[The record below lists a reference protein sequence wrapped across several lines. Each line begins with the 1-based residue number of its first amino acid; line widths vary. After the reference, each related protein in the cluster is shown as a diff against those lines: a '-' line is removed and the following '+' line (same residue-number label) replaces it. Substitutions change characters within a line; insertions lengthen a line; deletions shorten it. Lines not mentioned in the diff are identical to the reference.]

1 MNNNKMNIMSIV
13 AIVVGILGIILGG
26 VAIFLGM
33 QNVKKI
39 EKKLI
44 DLDTKTS
51 SMTTDLDK
59 IKKEIEA
66 KANSNKSE
74 DKNQDVMLPVLTKA
88 FADLSKKYQE
98 DATKFIEGNG
108 ISVAKVQKEFLDN
121 ENVKTTLQNGKW
133 AFTVNNNQIHLTYTS
148 NNSQE
153 KPLNYALEIN
163 GVSKQ
168 FTVKSLNAQAQT
180 NTNGT
185 NNASNTTSA
194 QTSAN
199 NSANG
204 NTNANAANGSNGA
217 NNNSNQSSANTNN
230 NNNNNANNTARN

>member
-1 MNNNKMNIMSIV
+1 MNNNKMNIMSII
-13 AIVVGILGIILGG
+13 AIAVGILGIILGG

-59 IKKEIEA
+59 MKKEIES

-185 NNASNTTSA
+185 NNASNTTST
-194 QTSAN
+194 QTSTN

-204 NTNANAANGSNGA
+204 NTNTANGT

-230 NNNNNANNTARN
+230 NNTNNTARN

>member
-13 AIVVGILGIILGG
+13 AIAVGILGIILGG

-59 IKKEIEA
+59 MKKEIES

-185 NNASNTTSA
+185 NNASNTTST
-194 QTSAN
+194 QTSTN

-204 NTNANAANGSNGA
+204 NTNTANGT
-217 NNNSNQSSANTNN
+217 NNNSNQSSSNSSANTNN
-230 NNNNNANNTARN
+230 NNNNTNNTTRN

>member
-13 AIVVGILGIILGG
+13 AIAVGILGIILGG

-59 IKKEIEA
+59 MKKEIES
-66 KANSNKSE
+66 KTNSNKSE

-194 QTSAN
+194 QTSTN

-204 NTNANAANGSNGA
+204 NTNASNGT
-217 NNNSNQSSANTNN
+217 NNNSNQSSSNASANTNN
-230 NNNNNANNTARN
+230 NNNNTNNTTRN

>member
-13 AIVVGILGIILGG
+13 AIAVGILGIILGG

-59 IKKEIEA
+59 MKKEIES

-88 FADLSKKYQE
+88 FADLSKKYQD

-194 QTSAN
+194 QTSTN

-204 NTNANAANGSNGA
+204 NTNTANGA

-230 NNNNNANNTARN
+230 NNNNNNTNNTARN

>member
-1 MNNNKMNIMSIV
+1 MNNTKMNIMSIV
-13 AIVVGILGIILGG
+13 SIAVGILGIILGG

-59 IKKEIEA
+59 MKKEIES

-194 QTSAN
+194 QTSTN

-204 NTNANAANGSNGA
+204 NTNAANGT
-217 NNNSNQSSANTNN
+217 NNNSNQSSSNVSANTNN
-230 NNNNNANNTARN
+230 TTRN

>member
-13 AIVVGILGIILGG
+13 AIAVGILGIILGG

-59 IKKEIEA
+59 MKKEIES

-194 QTSAN
+194 QTSTN

-204 NTNANAANGSNGA
+204 NTNASNGT
-217 NNNSNQSSANTNN
+217 NNNSNQSSSNASANTNN
-230 NNNNNANNTARN
+230 NNNNTNNTTRN

>member
-1 MNNNKMNIMSIV
+1 MNNNKMNIMSII
-13 AIVVGILGIILGG
+13 AIAVGILGIILGG

-59 IKKEIEA
+59 MKKEIES

-194 QTSAN
+194 QTSTN

-204 NTNANAANGSNGA
+204 NTNTANGA

-230 NNNNNANNTARN
+230 NNNNNNTNNTARN

>member
-13 AIVVGILGIILGG
+13 AIAVGILGIILGG

-59 IKKEIEA
+59 MKKEIES

-98 DATKFIEGNG
+98 DVTKFIEGNG

-194 QTSAN
+194 QTSTN

-204 NTNANAANGSNGA
+204 NTNAT

-230 NNNNNANNTARN
+230 NNNNNNTNNTARN

>member
-13 AIVVGILGIILGG
+13 AIAVGILGIILGG

-59 IKKEIEA
+59 MKKEIES

-194 QTSAN
+194 QTSTN

-204 NTNANAANGSNGA
+204 NTNASNGT
-217 NNNSNQSSANTNN
+217 NNNSNQSSSNASANTNN
-230 NNNNNANNTARN
+230 NNNNTNNITRN

>member
-13 AIVVGILGIILGG
+13 AIAVGILGIILGG

-59 IKKEIEA
+59 MKKEIES

-148 NNSQE
+148 NNLQE

-194 QTSAN
+194 QTSTN

-204 NTNANAANGSNGA
+204 NTNAANGT

-230 NNNNNANNTARN
+230 NSNNTARN

>member
-1 MNNNKMNIMSIV
+1 MNNNKMNIMSII
-13 AIVVGILGIILGG
+13 AIAVGILGIILGG

-59 IKKEIEA
+59 MKKEIES

-185 NNASNTTSA
+185 NNASNTTST
-194 QTSAN
+194 QTSTN

-204 NTNANAANGSNGA
+204 NTNAANGT
-217 NNNSNQSSANTNN
+217 NNNSNQSSSNSSANT
-230 NNNNNANNTARN
+230 NNTARN

>member
-13 AIVVGILGIILGG
+13 AIAVGILGIILGG

-59 IKKEIEA
+59 MKKEIES

-133 AFTVNNNQIHLTYTS
+133 AFTVNNNQIHLTYMH
-148 NNSQE
+148 
-153 KPLNYALEIN
+153 
-163 GVSKQ
+163 
-168 FTVKSLNAQAQT
+168 
-180 NTNGT
+180 
-185 NNASNTTSA
+185 
-194 QTSAN
+194 
-199 NSANG
+199 
-204 NTNANAANGSNGA
+204 
-217 NNNSNQSSANTNN
+217 
-230 NNNNNANNTARN
+230 

>member
-1 MNNNKMNIMSIV
+1 MNNNKMNIMSII
-13 AIVVGILGIILGG
+13 AIAVGILGIILGG

-59 IKKEIEA
+59 MKKEIES
-66 KANSNKSE
+66 KTNSNKSE

-194 QTSAN
+194 QTSTN

-204 NTNANAANGSNGA
+204 NTNAANGT
-217 NNNSNQSSANTNN
+217 NNNSNQSSSNVSANTNN
-230 NNNNNANNTARN
+230 NNNNTNNTTRN

>member
-13 AIVVGILGIILGG
+13 AIAVGILGIILGG

-59 IKKEIEA
+59 MKKEIES

-194 QTSAN
+194 QTSTN

-204 NTNANAANGSNGA
+204 NTNTANGT
-217 NNNSNQSSANTNN
+217 NNNSNQSSSNSSANTNN
-230 NNNNNANNTARN
+230 NNNNTNNTTRN

>member
-13 AIVVGILGIILGG
+13 AIAVGILGIILGG

-59 IKKEIEA
+59 MKKEIES

-194 QTSAN
+194 QTSTN

-204 NTNANAANGSNGA
+204 NTNTANGA

-230 NNNNNANNTARN
+230 NNNNNNTTRN

>member
-13 AIVVGILGIILGG
+13 AIAVGILGIILGG

-59 IKKEIEA
+59 MKKEIES

-185 NNASNTTSA
+185 NNASNTTST
-194 QTSAN
+194 QTSTN

-204 NTNANAANGSNGA
+204 NTNAANGT
-217 NNNSNQSSANTNN
+217 NNNSNQSSSNSSANTNN
-230 NNNNNANNTARN
+230 NNNNTNNTTRN

>member
-1 MNNNKMNIMSIV
+1 MNNNKMNIMSII
-13 AIVVGILGIILGG
+13 AIAVGILGIILGG

-59 IKKEIEA
+59 MKKEIES

-185 NNASNTTSA
+185 NNASNTTST
-194 QTSAN
+194 QTSTN

-204 NTNANAANGSNGA
+204 NTNTANGT
-217 NNNSNQSSANTNN
+217 NNNSNQSSSNSSANTNN
-230 NNNNNANNTARN
+230 NNNNTNNTTRN

>member
-13 AIVVGILGIILGG
+13 AIAVGILGIILGG

-59 IKKEIEA
+59 MKKEIES

-121 ENVKTTLQNGKW
+121 ENVKATLQNGKW

-185 NNASNTTSA
+185 NNASNTTST
-194 QTSAN
+194 QTSTN

-204 NTNANAANGSNGA
+204 NTNAANGT

-230 NNNNNANNTARN
+230 NNNNNNNTNNTTRN

>member
-1 MNNNKMNIMSIV
+1 MNNNKMNVMSIV
-13 AIVVGILGIILGG
+13 AIAVGILGIILGG

-59 IKKEIEA
+59 MKKEIES

-194 QTSAN
+194 QTSTN

-204 NTNANAANGSNGA
+204 NTNAANGT
-217 NNNSNQSSANTNN
+217 NNNSNQSSSNVSANTNN
-230 NNNNNANNTARN
+230 NNNNTNNTTRN

>member
-13 AIVVGILGIILGG
+13 AIAVGILGIILGG

-59 IKKEIEA
+59 MKKEIES

-194 QTSAN
+194 QTSTN

-204 NTNANAANGSNGA
+204 NTNAANGT
-217 NNNSNQSSANTNN
+217 NNNSNQSSSNASTNTNN
-230 NNNNNANNTARN
+230 NNNNTNNTTRN

>member
-13 AIVVGILGIILGG
+13 AIAVGILGIILGG

-59 IKKEIEA
+59 MKKEIES

-194 QTSAN
+194 QTSTN

-204 NTNANAANGSNGA
+204 NTNTANGA

-230 NNNNNANNTARN
+230 NNNNTNNTTRN

>member
-13 AIVVGILGIILGG
+13 AIAVGILGIILGG

-59 IKKEIEA
+59 MKKEIEA

-121 ENVKTTLQNGKW
+121 ENVKATLQNGKW

-153 KPLNYALEIN
+153 KPLNYVLEIN

-194 QTSAN
+194 QTSTN

-204 NTNANAANGSNGA
+204 NTNASNGT
-217 NNNSNQSSANTNN
+217 NNNSNQSSSNASANTNN
-230 NNNNNANNTARN
+230 NNNNTNNTTRN

>member
-13 AIVVGILGIILGG
+13 AIAVGILGIILGG

-59 IKKEIEA
+59 MKKEIEA

-194 QTSAN
+194 QTSTN

-204 NTNANAANGSNGA
+204 NTNAANGT
-217 NNNSNQSSANTNN
+217 NNNSNQSSSNASANTNN
-230 NNNNNANNTARN
+230 NNNNTNNTTRN

>member
-13 AIVVGILGIILGG
+13 AIAVGILGIILGG

-168 FTVKSLNAQAQT
+168 FTVKSLNAQAQAQT

-204 NTNANAANGSNGA
+204 NTNANAAN
-217 NNNSNQSSANTNN
+217 NNSNQSSANTNN
-230 NNNNNANNTARN
+230 NNNNNTNNTTRN

>member
-1 MNNNKMNIMSIV
+1 MNNNKMNIMSII
-13 AIVVGILGIILGG
+13 AIAVGILGIILGG

-59 IKKEIEA
+59 MKKEIES
-66 KANSNKSE
+66 KTNSNKSE

-185 NNASNTTSA
+185 NNASNTTST
-194 QTSAN
+194 QTSTN

-204 NTNANAANGSNGA
+204 NTNTANGT
-217 NNNSNQSSANTNN
+217 NNNSNQSSSNSSANTNN
-230 NNNNNANNTARN
+230 NNNNTNNTTRN

>member
-13 AIVVGILGIILGG
+13 AIAVGILGIILGG

-59 IKKEIEA
+59 MKKEIES

-185 NNASNTTSA
+185 NNASNTTST
-194 QTSAN
+194 QTSTN

-204 NTNANAANGSNGA
+204 NTNAANGT
-217 NNNSNQSSANTNN
+217 NNNSNQSSSNSSANT
-230 NNNNNANNTARN
+230 NNTARN

>member
-13 AIVVGILGIILGG
+13 AIAVGILGIILGG
-26 VAIFLGM
+26 VTIFLGM

-59 IKKEIEA
+59 MKKEIESKA
-66 KANSNKSE
+66 KSNKSE
-74 DKNQDVMLPVLTKA
+74 DVMLPVLTKA

-194 QTSAN
+194 QTSTN

-204 NTNANAANGSNGA
+204 NTNASNGT
-217 NNNSNQSSANTNN
+217 NNNSNQSSSNSSANTNN
-230 NNNNNANNTARN
+230 NNNNNTNNTARN

>member
-13 AIVVGILGIILGG
+13 AIAVGILGIILGG

-59 IKKEIEA
+59 MKKEIES

-88 FADLSKKYQE
+88 FADLSKKYQD

-153 KPLNYALEIN
+153 KPLNYVLEIN

-194 QTSAN
+194 QTSIN

-204 NTNANAANGSNGA
+204 NTNASNGT
-217 NNNSNQSSANTNN
+217 NNNSNQSSSNASANTNN
-230 NNNNNANNTARN
+230 NNNNTNNTTRN

>member
-13 AIVVGILGIILGG
+13 AIAVGILGIILGG

-59 IKKEIEA
+59 MKKEIES

-88 FADLSKKYQE
+88 FADLSKKYQD

-153 KPLNYALEIN
+153 KPLNYVLEIN

-194 QTSAN
+194 QTSTN

-204 NTNANAANGSNGA
+204 NTNASNGT
-217 NNNSNQSSANTNN
+217 NNNSNQSSSNASANTNN
-230 NNNNNANNTARN
+230 NNNNTNNTTRN

>member
-13 AIVVGILGIILGG
+13 AIAVGILGIILGG
-26 VAIFLGM
+26 VAIFLVM

-59 IKKEIEA
+59 MKKEIES

-194 QTSAN
+194 QTSTN

-204 NTNANAANGSNGA
+204 NTNAANGT
-217 NNNSNQSSANTNN
+217 NNNSNQSSSNVSANTNN
-230 NNNNNANNTARN
+230 TTRN

>member
-13 AIVVGILGIILGG
+13 AIAVGILGIILGG

-59 IKKEIEA
+59 MKKEIEA

-88 FADLSKKYQE
+88 FADLSKKYQD

-194 QTSAN
+194 QTSTN

-204 NTNANAANGSNGA
+204 NTNASNGT
-217 NNNSNQSSANTNN
+217 NNNSNQSSSNASANTNN
-230 NNNNNANNTARN
+230 NNNNTNNTTRN

>member
-1 MNNNKMNIMSIV
+1 MNNNKMNIMSII
-13 AIVVGILGIILGG
+13 AIAAGILGIILGG

-59 IKKEIEA
+59 MKKEIES

-153 KPLNYALEIN
+153 KPLNYVLEIN

-168 FTVKSLNAQAQT
+168 FTVKSLNTQAQA

-204 NTNANAANGSNGA
+204 NTNTANGA

-230 NNNNNANNTARN
+230 NNNNNTNNTARN

>member
-13 AIVVGILGIILGG
+13 AIAVGILGIILGG

-59 IKKEIEA
+59 MKKEIES
-66 KANSNKSE
+66 KTNSNKSE

-204 NTNANAANGSNGA
+204 NTNAANGA

-230 NNNNNANNTARN
+230 NNTNNTARN

>member
-13 AIVVGILGIILGG
+13 AIAVGILGIILGG

-59 IKKEIEA
+59 MKKEIES

-88 FADLSKKYQE
+88 FADLSKKYQD

-153 KPLNYALEIN
+153 KPLNYVLEIN

-194 QTSAN
+194 QTSTN

-204 NTNANAANGSNGA
+204 NTNASNGT
-217 NNNSNQSSANTNN
+217 NNNSNQSSSANTNN
-230 NNNNNANNTARN
+230 NNNNTNNTTRN

>member
-1 MNNNKMNIMSIV
+1 MNNNKMNIMSII
-13 AIVVGILGIILGG
+13 AIAVGILGIILGG

-59 IKKEIEA
+59 MKKEIES

-185 NNASNTTSA
+185 NNASNTTST
-194 QTSAN
+194 QTSTN

-204 NTNANAANGSNGA
+204 NTNTANGT
-217 NNNSNQSSANTNN
+217 NNNSNQSSSNASANTNN
-230 NNNNNANNTARN
+230 NNNNTNNTTRN

>member
-13 AIVVGILGIILGG
+13 AIAVGILGIILGG

-59 IKKEIEA
+59 MKKEIES
-66 KANSNKSE
+66 KTNSNKSE

-194 QTSAN
+194 QTSTN
-199 NSANG
+199 NSSNG
-204 NTNANAANGSNGA
+204 NTNASNGT
-217 NNNSNQSSANTNN
+217 NNNSNQSSSNASANTNN
-230 NNNNNANNTARN
+230 NNNNTNNTTRN

>member
-13 AIVVGILGIILGG
+13 AIAVGILGIILGG

-59 IKKEIEA
+59 MKKEIES

-121 ENVKTTLQNGKW
+121 ENVKTTLQNGKL
-133 AFTVNNNQIHLTYTS
+133 Q
-148 NNSQE
+148 
-153 KPLNYALEIN
+153 
-163 GVSKQ
+163 
-168 FTVKSLNAQAQT
+168 
-180 NTNGT
+180 
-185 NNASNTTSA
+185 
-194 QTSAN
+194 
-199 NSANG
+199 
-204 NTNANAANGSNGA
+204 
-217 NNNSNQSSANTNN
+217 
-230 NNNNNANNTARN
+230 

>member
-1 MNNNKMNIMSIV
+1 MNNNKMNIMSII
-13 AIVVGILGIILGG
+13 AIAVGILGIILGG

-59 IKKEIEA
+59 MKKEIES

-168 FTVKSLNAQAQT
+168 FTQAQT

-194 QTSAN
+194 QTSTN

-204 NTNANAANGSNGA
+204 NTNASNGA

-230 NNNNNANNTARN
+230 NNNNNNTNNTARN

>member
-13 AIVVGILGIILGG
+13 AIAVGILGIILGG

-59 IKKEIEA
+59 MKKEIES
-66 KANSNKSE
+66 KTNSNKSE

-194 QTSAN
+194 QTSTN

-204 NTNANAANGSNGA
+204 NTNAANGT
-217 NNNSNQSSANTNN
+217 NNNSNQSSSNVSANTNN
-230 NNNNNANNTARN
+230 TTRN

>member
-13 AIVVGILGIILGG
+13 AIAVGILGIILGG

-59 IKKEIEA
+59 MKKEIES

-88 FADLSKKYQE
+88 FADLSKKYQD

-153 KPLNYALEIN
+153 KPLNYVLEIN

-194 QTSAN
+194 QTSTN

-204 NTNANAANGSNGA
+204 NTNASNGT

-230 NNNNNANNTARN
+230 NNNNNNTNNTARN